1 MTAGD
6 GDPPASSFIC
16 NRGTRT
22 RMDPRHIQVG
32 IGLVLLYCA
41 VLVGGLYAGLLEPRA
56 AVVVST
62 GSSII
67 LIMMGGVLSRL
78 LLHGEL

>member
-1 MTAGD
+1 MN
-6 GDPPASSFIC
+6 S
-16 NRGTRT
+16 
-22 RMDPRHIQVG
+22 RHIQAG

-67 LIMMGGVLSRL
+67 LIMMASVLVNL

>member
-1 MTAGD
+1 
-6 GDPPASSFIC
+6 
-16 NRGTRT
+16 
-22 RMDPRHIQVG
+22 MDTRHIRAG
-32 IGLVLLYCA
+32 IGLVLLYFA
-41 VLVGGLYAGLLEPRA
+41 VLVGGLYVGLLEPRA

-67 LIMMGGVLSRL
+67 LIMIGGVLGRL

>member
-1 MTAGD
+1 
-6 GDPPASSFIC
+6 
-16 NRGTRT
+16 
-22 RMDPRHIQVG
+22 MDTRHIQVG

-41 VLVGGLYAGLLEPRA
+41 VLVGGLYVGLLEPRA
-56 AVVVST
+56 AFVVST

-67 LIMMGGVLSRL
+67 LVVMGGVLSRL

>member
-1 MTAGD
+1 MN
-6 GDPPASSFIC
+6 S
-16 NRGTRT
+16 
-22 RMDPRHIQVG
+22 RHIQAG

-41 VLVGGLYAGLLEPRA
+41 VLVGGLYVGLLEPRV

-62 GSSII
+62 GSPVI
-67 LIMMGGVLSRL
+67 LVVMAGVLVDI